1 MAVGKLARIVEN
13 ADGCKQMAA
22 SSSTAHLKITK
33 THTKG
38 LTKGQMT
45 ILVGKLQAHAASTD
59 ISVISAAD
67 AKSMAGFK
75 PGLDKFA
82 SELCAAE

>member
-1 MAVGKLARIVEN
+1 
-13 ADGCKQMAA
+13 
-22 SSSTAHLKITK
+22 
-33 THTKG
+33 
-38 LTKGQMT
+38 MT
-45 ILVGKLQAHAASTD
+45 ILVGKIQAHAASTD

-82 SELCAAE
+82 SELCAAEGRGFLQCQVRHAQHPYGQSMCRPQ